1 MWKISRISNSR
12 ASARASAGFTLLEIL
27 VVVVVVGLLASIAV
41 LNMGSGAQL
50 RDLKNDAQALYL
62 NLQAAS
68 DQAVLD
74 NEEIGLV
81 LADSGY
87 YMAVYD
93 EDKGLWQ
100 PGSGRL
106 FDHHSVPDWEALSL
120 IQQQSKDGRQR
131 HLPAAQG
138 NKIHPDLV
146 MFSSGETTPF
156 EIHVQKKKDDASPVY
171 IIKSDGVN
179 GIKWQGPGDDS
190 Q

>member
-1 MWKISRISNSR
+1 MWKTNRITSSK
-12 ASARASAGFTLLEIL
+12 ALARSSAGFTLIEIL

-81 LADSGY
+81 IGHGGY
-87 YMAVYD
+87 SMAVYD
-93 EDKGLWQ
+93 EDKGIWQ

-106 FDHHSVPDWEALSL
+106 FDHHSLPDWVALSL
-120 IQQQSKDGRQR
+120 IQQQAKGGEQR
-131 HLPAAQG
+131 HLPSAQN
-138 NKIHPDLV
+138 NKIHPNLV
-146 MFSSGETTPF
+146 LFSSGETTPF
-156 EIHVQKKKDDASPVY
+156 EIHVQKKKDDTSPVY